1 MILGILSDTHDQ
13 AKRTI
18 DALRLLHEA
27 GAEALVHCG
36 DVTGPDILA
45 LCTGQPLYFVLGN
58 NDYEI
63 ELSTAAQGMKDV
75 HYLGYHGVIELGG
88 KRIGVAHGHLRK
100 DVHALFTQA
109 PDYLLT
115 GHSHVAMDERHGNIR
130 RINPGALYRARRFS
144 VAVLDLATDE
154 LRFLPVP

>member
-13 AKRTI
+13 ARRTA

-36 DVTGPDILA
+36 DITAPDILA

-63 ELSTAAQGMKDV
+63 ELRTAALNMKDV
-75 HYLGYHGVIELGG
+75 SCLGYHGVIELAG
-88 KRIGVAHGHLRK
+88 KRIGLAHGHLRR
-100 DVHALFTQA
+100 DVHDLITKE

-115 GHSHVAMDERHGNIR
+115 GHSHIAMDERVGTIR
-130 RINPGALYRARRFS
+130 RINP
-144 VAVLDLATDE
+144 
-154 LRFLPVP
+154 